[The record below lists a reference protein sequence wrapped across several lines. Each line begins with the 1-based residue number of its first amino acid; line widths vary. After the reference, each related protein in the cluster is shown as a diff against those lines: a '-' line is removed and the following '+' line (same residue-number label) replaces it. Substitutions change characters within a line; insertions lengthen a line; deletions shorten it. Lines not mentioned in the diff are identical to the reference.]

1 VTACGD
7 TFLGGA
13 EVHGDDHLWVIIN
26 DPQAHDGA
34 AVFVNVS
41 TIRAKTDTTC
51 ILRRGDHP
59 FIKHDSYVRFRSA
72 KKALVEELD
81 ALIKAR
87 RLRPHQP
94 ADPALL
100 ERIRAAAAAAVEFPE
115 DLRSLL

>member
-1 VTACGD
+1 MAACGD

-26 DPQAHDGA
+26 DPQAHDGT
-34 AVFVNVS
+34 AVIVNVS
-41 TIRAKTDTTC
+41 TVREKTDTTC

-81 ALIKAR
+81 VLIKAR

-94 ADPALL
+94 ADAAMV
-100 ERIRAAAAAAVEFPE
+100 ERIRAAASAALEFPE
-115 DLRSLL
+115 DLRPLL